1 MLGVG
6 FEPTRSS
13 LQAILSRTPWT
24 SSGILALFFSPT
36 HATTSGNRTSSPRR
50 KNKTK
55 DQNPSPISVFSAV
68 YIELCTHGHTPIQY
82 PWVDEKE
89 LHTKTNEARRGE
101 ARSPVLGCVTMA
113 IMGTRSRRRGT
124 RLHSADAEPTTSR
137 LGVGPEKKPIKKKK
151 GKGTTVSSCV
161 HEVDSKR
168 CFVTVGTTK
177 FEDLVKGMDTE
188 VVLEALVSAG
198 YTNLVLQIGRGQ
210 YEPTGVLKPKTTTKK
225 NKGRRKKDTKSKT
238 RAGLQVEYFG
248 LAPTLAPLLG
258 EADLVISHAG
268 AGSLFE
274 ALNAQRRVIAV
285 PNPTLM
291 GNHQEELASHLAGS
305 GYLLHATVDP
315 DSIARAVLESETK
328 RLAKYEPGDASGIVG
343 KIDAV
348 VGFAK

>member
-1 MLGVG
+1 
-6 FEPTRSS
+6 
-13 LQAILSRTPWT
+13 
-24 SSGILALFFSPT
+24 
-36 HATTSGNRTSSPRR
+36 
-50 KNKTK
+50 
-55 DQNPSPISVFSAV
+55 
-68 YIELCTHGHTPIQY
+68 
-82 PWVDEKE
+82 
-89 LHTKTNEARRGE
+89 
-101 ARSPVLGCVTMA
+101 MA

-124 RLHSADAEPTTSR
+124 RLHSVDAEPTTSR
-137 LGVGPEKKPIKKKK
+137 GVGPEKKPVKKKKKGK

-161 HEVDSKR
+161 HEVDSDSGFVSLKAKGKRRKR

-188 VVLEALVSAG
+188 VVLEALMSAG

-225 NKGRRKKDTKSKT
+225 NKGRRKKDTKKSKT
-238 RAGLQVEYFG
+238 TAGLQVEYFG

>member
-1 MLGVG
+1 
-6 FEPTRSS
+6 
-13 LQAILSRTPWT
+13 
-24 SSGILALFFSPT
+24 
-36 HATTSGNRTSSPRR
+36 
-50 KNKTK
+50 
-55 DQNPSPISVFSAV
+55 
-68 YIELCTHGHTPIQY
+68 
-82 PWVDEKE
+82 
-89 LHTKTNEARRGE
+89 
-101 ARSPVLGCVTMA
+101 MA
-113 IMGTRSRRRGT
+113 
-124 RLHSADAEPTTSR
+124 
-137 LGVGPEKKPIKKKK
+137 K
-151 GKGTTVSSCV
+151 GKRQR
-161 HEVDSKR
+161 KR

-225 NKGRRKKDTKSKT
+225 NKGRRKKDTKSKA
-238 RAGLQVEYFG
+238 AGLQVEYFG

>member
-1 MLGVG
+1 
-6 FEPTRSS
+6 
-13 LQAILSRTPWT
+13 
-24 SSGILALFFSPT
+24 
-36 HATTSGNRTSSPRR
+36 
-50 KNKTK
+50 
-55 DQNPSPISVFSAV
+55 
-68 YIELCTHGHTPIQY
+68 
-82 PWVDEKE
+82 
-89 LHTKTNEARRGE
+89 
-101 ARSPVLGCVTMA
+101 MA
-113 IMGTRSRRRGT
+113 IMATRSRRPGT
-124 RLHSADAEPTTSR
+124 RLHSVAAEPTSTSR
-137 LGVGPEKKPIKKKK
+137 PEKKPTKKKRGK
-151 GKGTTVSSCV
+151 GKASSTVTRSSSSKV
-161 HEVDSKR
+161 LQQSFVSASPRKR

-177 FEDLVKGMDTE
+177 FEDLVRGMDTE
-188 VVLEALVSAG
+188 VVLDALVSAG
-198 YTNLVLQIGRGQ
+198 YTDLVLQIGKGK
-210 YEPTGVLKPKTTTKK
+210 YEPTGVLKPNTTKK
-225 NKGRRKKDTKSKT
+225 NKGRRKKEPKSKA
-238 RAGLQVEYFG
+238 AGLQVEYFG

>member
-1 MLGVG
+1 
-6 FEPTRSS
+6 
-13 LQAILSRTPWT
+13 
-24 SSGILALFFSPT
+24 
-36 HATTSGNRTSSPRR
+36 
-50 KNKTK
+50 
-55 DQNPSPISVFSAV
+55 
-68 YIELCTHGHTPIQY
+68 
-82 PWVDEKE
+82 
-89 LHTKTNEARRGE
+89 
-101 ARSPVLGCVTMA
+101 MA

-124 RLHSADAEPTTSR
+124 RLHSVDAEPTTSR
-137 LGVGPEKKPIKKKK
+137 GVGPEKKPIKKKK
-151 GKGTTVSSCV
+151 GKGKGKGTTVSSDCV
-161 HEVDSKR
+161 HEVDSDDGFVSLAKGKRRRKR

-198 YTNLVLQIGRGQ
+198 YTNLVLQIGKGQ

-225 NKGRRKKDTKSKT
+225 NKGRRKKNTKSKT
-238 RAGLQVEYFG
+238 AGLQVEYFG